1 MSAEATALP
10 SIISFLLGIFLVWSA
25 YHVLYNL
32 LIFLSFQTSY
42 TFKNLSV
49 IIFLNFIKLSANGW
63 VTVPFL
69 LENNLLKSLK

>member
-42 TFKNLSV
+42 TFKKLSV
-49 IIFLNFIKLSANGW
+49 IFLNSIKVSANGW